1 MAPWRKLRCGAVRT
15 CGQTFVSR
23 NLPHSC
29 AVVSLDEHF
38 AAAPG
43 LRAVFDAYLTAAR
56 ESGPVTV
63 NATKSRVSFQVRMR
77 FAGIEKPRRTHL
89 VATFVLTRRIVSDRL
104 RVEPIAPYYYVHR
117 IALRVS
123 GRCRRR
129 AARVAGRGLPG
140 GHAAPSHGPEL
151 AAGAATRLS

>member
-1 MAPWRKLRCGAVRT
+1 MAEAPLWRCPA

-29 AVVSLDEHF
+29 AVVELDEHF

-43 LRAVFDAYLTAAR
+43 LRAVFEAYLAAAC
-56 ESGPVTV
+56 ECGPVTV
-63 NATKSRVSFQVRMR
+63 NATRSRVSFQVRMR

-89 VATFVLTRRIVSDRL
+89 VATFVLTRRVVSERL

-117 IALRVS
+117 VVLRVPDDVDDEL
-123 GRCRRR
+123 RRWLAEAYQVGAQR
-129 AARVAGRGLPG
+129 HLSDPGWRRERLPG
-140 GHAAPSHGPEL
+140 
-151 AAGAATRLS
+151 